1 MNLKKP
7 LLILLFIALS
17 CNNETELIEP
27 ENNFNSKQESVT
39 RGLVQPTSQV
49 HDNFEKTL
57 QWVSFISTRVI
68 MNNPMMRMEMY
79 SILQGRN
86 AVSIQ
91 ELLGPN
97 VNSNFKT
104 KFIQELENYSGS
116 SSSNQ
121 AVNNTLPGIQTPP
134 RPIKTCEDNS
144 QICSSPYP
152 GDQIFNTFWNEI
164 LIDHCIEL
172 YFPKGFSPLIS
183 TVDNNSITSTAH
195 PLNASNFNNGFKH
208 NTIITDDTDIDGVTA
223 ISTVNASYLNTP
235 RDFVI
240 VARPLRTGSNCTY
253 AEYNMNFL
261 SFLP

>member
-7 LLILLFIALS
+7 LLFLLFVALS
-17 CNNETELIEP
+17 CNNETELIES
-27 ENNFNSKQESVT
+27 ENKFNSKQESVA
-39 RGLVQPTSQV
+39 RGLMHPTSQEN
-49 HDNFEKTL
+49 DNFEKTL
-57 QWVSFISTRVI
+57 QWVSFISTRAI
-68 MNNPMMRMEMY
+68 MNNPILRMEMY

-116 SSSNQ
+116 NNSNQ
-121 AVNNTLPGIQTPP
+121 IVHNTLPGIQTPP

-152 GDQIFNTFWNEI
+152 GDQIFDIFWNEI
-164 LIDHCIEL
+164 LVDHCIEL

-183 TVDNNSITSTAH
+183 NVDNNSITSTAH
-195 PLNASNFNNGFKH
+195 PLNTSNFNDGFKH
-208 NTIITDDTDIDGVTA
+208 NTIITDDTDIYGVTT
-223 ISTVNASYLNTP
+223 ISTINTSYLNTP

-240 VARPLRTGSNCTY
+240 VARPVRTISKCKY
-253 AEYNMNFL
+253 DEYNLNFL